1 MTIIKRTDR
10 GIKVKLA
17 HYTSS
22 GRDWVAEITD
32 IDEKYGFK
40 REFLN
45 AEKDWSSSGK
55 TGWSY
60 YELEN
65 GKVYEVNEPY
75 KGRWFF
81 QVTNG
86 ECVEISKEDVLEY
99 IEQKRSGLLTGRP
112 EEKQPIL
119 VDRDEEVYEENEDGI
134 LVCIQPSKVENDK
147 AEYLISPKRTYV
159 TLSQG
164 EKGIWKLCLY
174 LGGAARFTPKCVNL
188 ETKPLLQYQKVKD
201 VVNVYEA
208 ISK

>member
-1 MTIIKRTDR
+1 MIIIKRTDR

-17 HYTSS
+17 HYTSN

-32 IDEKYGFK
+32 TDDKYGFK
-40 REFLN
+40 RGFLN

-134 LVCIQPSKVENDK
+134 LVRIQPVKVENEK
-147 AEYLISPKRTYV
+147 AEYLVTPKRTYA

-164 EKGIWKLCLY
+164 EKGIWKLCL
-174 LGGAARFTPKCVNL
+174 TL
-188 ETKPLLQYQKVKD
+188 EGLHDLRQ
-201 VVNVYEA
+201 NV
-208 ISK
+208 

>member
-1 MTIIKRTDR
+1 MKLVKKSDR
-10 GIKVKLA
+10 SIVVQLA
-17 HYTSS
+17 HYTSN

-32 IDEKYGFK
+32 TDDKYGFK

-60 YELEN
+60 YELRN
-65 GKVYEVNEPY
+65 GNVYEVNEPY

-119 VDRDEEVYEENEDGI
+119 VDRNEEVYEENEDGI

-174 LGGAARFTPKCVNL
+174 LGGAARFRPKCVNL